1 MYSINEMIWLSVVFL
16 GTFVAIHMLINKS
29 VKPQPRITDDTVK
42 KYKDL

>member
-1 MYSINEMIWLSVVFL
+1 MIWLSVVFL

-29 VKPQPRITDDTVK
+29 VKPRITDDTVK